1 MRIESTRIA
10 YAKHYKPRKRSRR
23 VLSDEIRP
31 LTVEYKQNLKVGVEY
46 METGSKTSS
55 SKKTPRSICHS
66 VYQKT
71 RTSNTKFRKSILR
84 LEEAS
89 LVKNHP
95 SRATSFENSENV
107 CTPERICAFTKSVG
121 MSRIIFLAFGGR
133 TATSSPYRSTNQRF
147 IPARVLCDA
156 GTRNG
161 LYDFFTDEK
170 YFS

>member
-84 LEEAS
+84 LEEAYLE
-89 LVKNHP
+89 LVLKV
-95 SRATSFENSENV
+95 SFVAKFQNF
-107 CTPERICAFTKSVG
+107 ERKT
-121 MSRIIFLAFGGR
+121 
-133 TATSSPYRSTNQRF
+133 
-147 IPARVLCDA
+147 
-156 GTRNG
+156 
-161 LYDFFTDEK
+161 
-170 YFS
+170 